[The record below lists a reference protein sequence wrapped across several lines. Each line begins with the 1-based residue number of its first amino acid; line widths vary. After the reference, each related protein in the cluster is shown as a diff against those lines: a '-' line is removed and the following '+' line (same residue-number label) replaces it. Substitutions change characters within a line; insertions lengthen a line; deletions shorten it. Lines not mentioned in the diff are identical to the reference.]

1 MQFDPAI
8 AAQASFAR
16 ARTAGE
22 LGPDLER
29 AEAAEEIFSAGAGRE
44 ARDAYFALVALGEQ
58 RPDAVAF
65 QEFLIYITWQQV
77 TEETI
82 PAHFQ
87 RGLELCDR
95 YLGRLAPGHDATQAG
110 QIREL
115 RRSYRA
121 GLGLQDEEDALDY
134 DADRLKGGD

>member
-8 AAQASFAR
+8 AAQICFNR
-16 ARTAGE
+16 AGVSGE
-22 LGPDLER
+22 LGQDLEP
-29 AEAAEEIFSAGAGRE
+29 ATHAEEIFSASAGDE
-44 ARDAYFALVALGEQ
+44 AKAAYFRLQEIGTQ
-58 RPDAVAF
+58 HPDATSF

-87 RGLELCDR
+87 RGADLCDQ
-95 YLGRLAPGHDATQAG
+95 YLNRTDSGSDATQVE

-115 RRSYRA
+115 RRSFRA
-121 GLGLQDEEDALDY
+121 GLGQKDDDEIGYEEDSV
-134 DADRLKGGD
+134 KGGD

>member
-16 ARTAGE
+16 AQASGE
-22 LGPDLER
+22 LGDDLAQAQE
-29 AEAAEEIFSAGAGRE
+29 AEAIFSGSAGRE
-44 ARDAYFALVALGEQ
+44 ARDAYFALQALGARHPHAVAL
-58 RPDAVAF
+58 

-87 RGLELCDR
+87 KGAELCDR
-95 YLGRLAPGHDATQAG
+95 YLGQLAQPDEIQAD

-115 RRSYRA
+115 RRSFRA
-121 GLGLQDEEDALDY
+121 GLGISDDDEADY
-134 DADRLKGGD
+134 DADTPKGGD